1 MTATV
6 LVVED
11 NEKGRKLV
19 RTLLELRGYRVL
31 EAQTASDGVEQ
42 AVLQQPALIVM
53 DIQLPD
59 LPGTDA
65 LALLR
70 NNPATRGIPVVALTA
85 LAMKG
90 DRERLLGDGFDGY
103 LAKPIEVATFVASL
117 EAVMSGGTGS

>member
-1 MTATV
+1 LTATV

-11 NEKGRKLV
+11 NENGRKLV
-19 RTLLELRGYRVL
+19 TALLELRGYRVL
-31 EAQTASDGVEQ
+31 QAETAQDGVEQ
-42 AVLQQPALIVM
+42 AVLHQPVLILM

-90 DRERLLGDGFDGY
+90 DRERLLGQGFDGY
-103 LAKPIEVATFVASL
+103 LAKPIEVSTFVASL
-117 EAVMSGGTGS
+117 EAVMSGRTGS